1 MDREYP
7 INRVFYEEDLKM
19 YKEYMLKCDG
29 WNPLDGVWENV
40 TLFFDSEKEMKEYIK
55 SQGKGIKVEA
65 MFKLER
71 IENN

>member
-1 MDREYP
+1 
-7 INRVFYEEDLKM
+7 M

-29 WNPLDGVWENV
+29 WNQLDGVWENV
-40 TLFFDSEKEMKEYIK
+40 TLFFDSEKEMREYIK

-71 IENN
+71 IE